1 MHATLLALRDT
12 LVAEGDVTVKVEQD
26 EPVASAADEDEAPY
40 KEMGQSIASARNR
53 ERALRLQQIADAL
66 RRLADDPEEFGVCE
80 GCGNDIPARRL
91 ELMPY
96 ARLCAPC
103 QSAADDKGS
112 RATRKKVTDYR

>member
-1 MHATLLALRDT
+1 MHSTLVTLRDA
-12 LVAEGDVTVKVEQD
+12 LVAEGDVSVKVEQD

-66 RRLADDPEEFGVCE
+66 RRLAEDPDEFGVCE
-80 GCGNDIPARRL
+80 SCGHDIPPRRL

-103 QSAADDKGS
+103 QSIADEPSG
-112 RATRKKVTDYR
+112 RATRKRVTDYR